1 MGQSDQIDT
10 FSRFTQVSRETI
22 TSLMKYENYLIKSN
36 KTLNLIGKS
45 TINNI
50 WVRHFLDSAQV
61 IDFIDKNT
69 CSLIDL
75 GSGAGFPGLI
85 IAILAKDRKIRLK
98 VKLIEKSTKKASFL
112 REIVNYLNL
121 NVEVLNINALTY
133 TKKLEADL
141 IVARAFKPL
150 RIVLQFLD
158 KNTENWKKV
167 FLFLGKTGQS
177 ELLQASKSWHIK
189 YKQRMS
195 VTSNDSVV
203 IEINKLKKK
212 QIE

>member
-1 MGQSDQIDT
+1 MGQSTQIAT

-22 TSLMKYENYLIKSN
+22 RSLVKYENYLIKSN

-45 TINNI
+45 TINEI
-50 WVRHFLDSAQV
+50 WLRHFLDSSQV

-69 CSLIDL
+69 SSLIDL

-98 VKLIEKSTKKASFL
+98 VKLIEKSPKKASFL

-121 NVEVLNINALTY
+121 NVEVLNINALTHA
-133 TKKLEADL
+133 KKLEADL

-150 RIVLQFLD
+150 KIILQFLD
-158 KNTENWKKV
+158 KNTKNWKKV
-167 FLFLGKTGQS
+167 FLFLGKTGQD
-177 ELLQASKSWHIK
+177 ELLQASKSWDIK

-195 VTSNDSVV
+195 VTSNDSIV
-203 IEINKLKKK
+203 IEINKLTKK
-212 QIE
+212 

>member
-1 MGQSDQIDT
+1 MSQSTQIDT

-22 TSLMKYENYLIKSN
+22 TSLVKYENYLIKSN

-45 TINNI
+45 TINKI

-98 VKLIEKSTKKASFL
+98 VKLIEKSTKKALFL

-121 NVEVLNINALTY
+121 NVEVLNINALTHA
-133 TKKLEADL
+133 KKLEADL

-150 RIVLQFLD
+150 KIILQFLD
-158 KNTENWKKV
+158 KNTKNWKKV
-167 FLFLGKTGQS
+167 FLFLGKTGQD
-177 ELLQASKSWHIK
+177 ELLQASKNWHIK

-195 VTSNDSVV
+195 ITSNDSIV
-203 IEINKLKKK
+203 IEINKLTKK
-212 QIE
+212 

>member
-1 MGQSDQIDT
+1 MSQSIQIAT
-10 FSRFTQVSRETI
+10 FSRFIQVSRETI
-22 TSLMKYENYLIKSN
+22 TSLVKYENYLIKSN

-45 TINNI
+45 TINEI
-50 WVRHFLDSAQV
+50 WLRHFLDSSQV

-69 CSLIDL
+69 VSLIDL

-85 IAILAKDRKIRLK
+85 IAILAKDRKIHLK
-98 VKLIEKSTKKASFL
+98 VKLIEKSPKKASFL

-121 NVEVLNINALTY
+121 NVEVLNINALTHA
-133 TKKLEADL
+133 KKLEADL

-150 RIVLQFLD
+150 KIILQFLD

-167 FLFLGKTGQS
+167 FLFLGKTGQD
-177 ELLQASKSWHIK
+177 ELLQASKSWYIK

-195 VTSNDSVV
+195 VTSNDSIV
-203 IEINKLKKK
+203 IEINKLTKK
-212 QIE
+212 